1 MKKDALF
8 KPIESRTYKL
18 RNPAMTFYCP
28 LCRMERSVTVRPR
41 LKAIHFL
48 QIILVTLFLIA
59 ISWSFMG
66 LGSLVWFF
74 VVWGTFEAVLRAT
87 FRKEV
92 PCPHCGF
99 DASWYKRDVKVAR
112 KLVSEFWEGKKPPQ
126 AQENQQKS

>member
-1 MKKDALF
+1 M
-8 KPIESRTYKL
+8 KPIDTRLYKY

-28 LCRMERSVTVRPR
+28 LCRTERAITVRPR
-41 LKAIHFL
+41 LKPLHFV
-48 QIILVTLFLIA
+48 QIVCVTSFLVWAF
-59 ISWSFMG
+59 WSLMG

-74 VVWGTFEAVLRAT
+74 IVWGTFEAVLRAT

-112 KLVSEFWEGKKPPQ
+112 KLVSEFWEGKK
-126 AQENQQKS
+126 ENLASESHQKS

>member
-1 MKKDALF
+1 MKRETLH

-28 LCRMERSVTVRPR
+28 LCRMEREITVRPR
-41 LKAIHFL
+41 LKPLHFL
-48 QIILVTLFLIA
+48 QMIFVTLLLIA
-59 ISWSFMG
+59 VSWSLMG

-74 VVWGTFEAVLRAT
+74 VVWGIFEAVLRAT

-112 KLVSEFWEGKKPPQ
+112 KLVSEFWEGKKPPP
-126 AQENQQKS
+126 APETHQKS